1 MLHTANPVED
11 LERVKGKLENLAP
24 VDVKAG
30 SKMAGD
36 PSSILGSAGGA
47 VQGAGGA
54 EGISALFAASDE
66 RLKMNIKRS
75 AMDALPGVP
84 WASWE
89 YKTDPGVRCYG
100 VIAQDLEKVAP
111 QFVFYRDDGM
121 RMVIRMKWV
130 GHGRQWIYAGVWGQP
145 RPALRTDDMT
155 PEAWDNYK
163 VWCGVKGTSY
173 PVTYDW

>member
-1 MLHTANPVED
+1 MASASAVGSDPRSIQLRSEVGPWTTALGGLGDMLHTANPVED

-121 RMVIRMKWV
+121 RMVN
-130 GHGRQWIYAGVWGQP
+130 YAFIV
-145 RPALRTDDMT
+145 
-155 PEAWDNYK
+155 E
-163 VWCGVKGTSY
+163 
-173 PVTYDW
+173 